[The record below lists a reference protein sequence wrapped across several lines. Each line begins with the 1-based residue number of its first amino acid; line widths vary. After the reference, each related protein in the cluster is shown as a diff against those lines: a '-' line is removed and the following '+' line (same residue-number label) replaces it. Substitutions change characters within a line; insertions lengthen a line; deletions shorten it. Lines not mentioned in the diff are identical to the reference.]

1 MQKEELKL
9 MRKKKTFDYRDKLE
23 NFIGVPAG
31 SITNSAH
38 FEMNGNREV
47 IVEGCRNI
55 LQYDEDTI
63 RIDIGKMSAT
73 IDGRN
78 LNIKNFSPSSLVIEG
93 FILSINFIT

>member
-1 MQKEELKL
+1 MQKDEIKF
-9 MRKKKTFDYRDKLE
+9 MRKKKAFGYRDKLE
-23 NFIGVPAG
+23 NFIGIPTG

-47 IVEGCRNI
+47 IIEGCRNI
-55 LQYDEDTI
+55 LQYDEDVI

-73 IDGRN
+73 IEGRS
-78 LNIKNFSPSSLVIEG
+78 LNIKNFSPTSLVIEG